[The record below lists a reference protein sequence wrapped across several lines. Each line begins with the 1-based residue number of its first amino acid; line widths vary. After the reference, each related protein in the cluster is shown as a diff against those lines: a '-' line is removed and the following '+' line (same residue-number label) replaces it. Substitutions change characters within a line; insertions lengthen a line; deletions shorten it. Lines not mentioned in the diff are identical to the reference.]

1 MKMQHELT
9 SSLPQRFSITV
20 DKKKEKC
27 FFKCILLI
35 TQLYNMAGKNDLD
48 FTYTTIDKIFRLS
61 MGETGDYSGA
71 KYDGDFSMTLEEAQK
86 AKHKFIADSLNIREG
101 SRVLD
106 MACGW
111 GPFSNYIT
119 KERGA
124 TSIGLTLSEGQA
136 EACRQNGLNVLVQDC
151 RYVKPE
157 DYGTFDAITCI
168 GGLEHFCS
176 VEEWQGGKQE
186 EVYRN
191 FFNTLYNLL
200 PVGGRFYMQT
210 MTFSKNMIEWED
222 FDINAKPGSAEHVC
236 ALMVKQF
243 PGSWLP
249 YGPEMVIRNAEPK
262 FKLISQS
269 SGRLDYIETIGQWRK
284 KFRKFNLR
292 KYLLFASLI
301 PKYITNKEFRHQVA
315 IFRISPN
322 RVCFE
327 KEIMDHYRLVFEKV

>member
-1 MKMQHELT
+1 
-9 SSLPQRFSITV
+9 
-20 DKKKEKC
+20 
-27 FFKCILLI
+27 
-35 TQLYNMAGKNDLD
+35 MAGKNDLD

-71 KYDGDFSMTLEEAQK
+71 KYDGDFSMSLEEAQK
-86 AKHKFIADSLNIREG
+86 AKHKFIADSLNITKG
-101 SRVLD
+101 SKVLD

-111 GPFSNYIT
+111 GPFSNYII

-124 TSIGLTLSEGQA
+124 TSIGLTLSQGQA
-136 EACRQNGLNVLVQDC
+136 TACQQNGMNVIVKDC

-157 DYGTFDAITCI
+157 DFGTFDAITCI

-176 VEEWQGGKQE
+176 VEEWQAGKQE
-186 EVYRN
+186 AVYRD
-191 FFNTLYNLL
+191 FFDHLYNLL

-210 MTFSKNMIEWED
+210 MTFSKNMLPFEELD
-222 FDINAKPGSAEHVC
+222 VNAPEGSPANVL

-284 KFRKFNLR
+284 RFRKFNI
-292 KYLLFASLI
+292 KKHLLYASLI
-301 PKYITNKEFRHQVA
+301 PKYLTSKEFRHQVA
-315 IFRISPN
+315 IFRVSPN

-327 KEIMDHYRLVFEKV
+327 QEIMDHYRLVFEKV

>member
-1 MKMQHELT
+1 MAE
-9 SSLPQRFSITV
+9 
-20 DKKKEKC
+20 KK
-27 FFKCILLI
+27 
-35 TQLYNMAGKNDLD
+35 DLD

-86 AKHKFIADSLNIREG
+86 EKHKFIADSLHIKKD
-101 SRVLD
+101 SKVLD

-111 GPFSNYIT
+111 APFTRYIV

-124 TSIGLTLSEGQA
+124 SSIGLTLSQGQA
-136 EACRQNGLNVLVQDC
+136 EACQKNGFNVIVKDC
-151 RYVKPE
+151 RYIKPE
-157 DYGTFDAITCI
+157 DFGMFDSITCI

-176 VEEWQGGKQE
+176 VEEWKEGKQE
-186 EVYRN
+186 KVYRD
-191 FFNTLYNLL
+191 FFETLYNLL
-200 PVGGRFYMQT
+200 PSGGRFYMQT
-210 MTFSKNMIEWED
+210 MTFSKNMID
-222 FDINAKPGSAEHVC
+222 FDELDVNAEKESIAYIM

-249 YGPEMVIRNAEPK
+249 YGPEMVIRNAKPH

-284 KFRKFNLR
+284 KFRKFNLK
-292 KYLLFASLI
+292 KYWLYLSLI
-301 PKYITNKEFRHQVA
+301 PRYITDKEFRHLVA
-315 IFRISPN
+315 IFKISPN

-327 KEIMDHYRLVFEKV
+327 NEVMDHYRLVFEKI

>member
-1 MKMQHELT
+1 
-9 SSLPQRFSITV
+9 
-20 DKKKEKC
+20 
-27 FFKCILLI
+27 
-35 TQLYNMAGKNDLD
+35 MAGQQDLD

-61 MGETGDYSGA
+61 MGEAGDYSGA
-71 KYDGDFSMTLEEAQK
+71 KYDGDFSMTLEEAQR
-86 AKHKFIADSLNIREG
+86 AKHKFIADSLNITKG

-111 GPFSNYIT
+111 GPFSNYIV

-124 TSIGLTLSEGQA
+124 TSIGLTLSRGQA
-136 EACRQNGLNVLVQDC
+136 EACKKNGLNVIVKDC
-151 RYVKPE
+151 RNVKPE
-157 DYGTFDAITCI
+157 DFGTFDAITCI

-176 VEEWQGGKQE
+176 VEEWQAGKQE
-186 EVYRN
+186 QVYKD
-191 FFNTLYNLL
+191 FFKTLYDLL
-200 PVGGRFYMQT
+200 PIGGRFYMQT
-210 MTFSKNMIEWED
+210 MVFSKNMLPYEE
-222 FDINAKPGSAEHVC
+222 FDINAEEGSAPNVL

-249 YGPEMVIRNAEPK
+249 YGPEMVIRNAEPH

-284 KFRKFNLR
+284 KFRKFNLK
-292 KYLLFASLI
+292 KYLLYLSLI
-301 PKYITNKEFRHQVA
+301 PKYLTSREFRHQVA
-315 IFRISPN
+315 IFRVSPN